1 MLVAPVPGKQVGEVS
16 FMAGQ
21 ADKDIFKPCPG
32 FYAGRFARGEQRVD
46 DGGAD
51 GCVVVA
57 GEEIVLA
64 AKGQRPDGVL
74 DAVVVDVVPPVE
86 NIATQ
91 ARKQRVRVDQGLAHP
106 GLRLELVRD
115 GIHPLLE
122 LLDEGIRLLLATFSH
137 FFSAQARLTHLCL
150 YLVELPDIDDGF
162 ARVLPVLVQSFHE
175 LAADMGPAA
184 DHPLAGSVLEGL
196 VDLVAV
202 GLHGSTVAADELA
215 GGVAAPGAHVVMEVY
230 APGERV
236 AYGPHISFDGT
247 VLLVVYY
254 RQRALIHLYVVAG
267 HDLFSE
273 LVV

>member
-1 MLVAPVPGKQVGEVS
+1 MLVAPVLGKQVGKVS
-16 FMAGQ
+16 FMAGE
-21 ADKDIFKPCPG
+21 AGKDIFQPG
-32 FYAGRFARGEQRVD
+32 PGLDICRLAAAEQRVD

-86 NIATQ
+86 NIAAQ

-122 LLDEGIRLLLATFSH
+122 LLDDGIGLSLTKFFH
-137 FFSAQARLTHLCL
+137 FFSTQAGLAHLL
-150 YLVELPDIDDGF
+150 LDLVQLADIHDGL
-162 ARVLPVLVQSFHE
+162 ARVLPVLVQGFHE
-175 LAADMGPAA
+175 LAADVGPAA
-184 DHPLAGSVLEGL
+184 DYPLAGSVLEGL
-196 VDLVAV
+196 IDLVTV
-202 GLHGSTVAADELA
+202 GLHSAAVAADEFA
-215 GGVAAPGAHVVMEVY
+215 GGVAAPGAHVVVEVY

-236 AYGPHISFDGT
+236 AYGPHITLDGT

-254 RQRALIHLYVVAG
+254 RQRALIHLYILTG

-273 LVV
+273 FVV